1 MTFCLCF
8 ECWHSRHYGSV
19 SNCDKPPSHRLEVS
33 PDPNVEKNRALLLQ
47 RSIVGLKKYGV
58 TTVDNPLTLR
68 EWLQHALEEAL
79 DMANYLQA
87 AITKIDNEETVE

>member
-1 MTFCLCF
+1 MTFCVCF
-8 ECWHSRHYGSV
+8 ECWHERHYGSV
-19 SNCDKPPSHRLEVS
+19 SNCKKPKTMQLTTS

-47 RSIVGLKKYGV
+47 RSIIGLKKYGV
-58 TTVDNPLTLR
+58 TTSDNPLSLR
-68 EWLQHALEEAL
+68 EWLNHALEDAL